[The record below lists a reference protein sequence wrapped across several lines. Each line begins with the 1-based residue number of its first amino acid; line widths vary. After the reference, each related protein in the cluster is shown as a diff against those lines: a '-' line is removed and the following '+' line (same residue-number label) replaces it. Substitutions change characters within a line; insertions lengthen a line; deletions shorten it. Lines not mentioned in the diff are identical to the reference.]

1 MEDDEGYG
9 YGIALKAP
17 RSPRKLSANT
27 RDPADASLE
36 IKGSLTLF
44 AQDGHLLMRA
54 QGQAN
59 SLARA

>member
-1 MEDDEGYG
+1 MDDEEGYG
-9 YGIALKAP
+9 NGVALKAP
-17 RSPRKLSANT
+17 RSPRKFSANT
-27 RDPADASLE
+27 RDPDASLE
-36 IKGSLTLF
+36 IKGSLALF

>member
-1 MEDDEGYG
+1 MKRRNV
-9 YGIALKAP
+9 LKA
-17 RSPRKLSANT
+17 SAIKFSANIE
-27 RDPADASLE
+27 DLASLE

-44 AQDGHLLMRA
+44 VQDGHLLMRT